1 MKDLSKEEMEK
12 LLTTVGDGVLSLS
25 SEDVPYCIPFGFV
38 YTGGGKLYLSMF
50 PKGRKWEILK
60 KNNKACF
67 TAFNWNEDHTEWSSV
82 VVDGRIEQVKELK
95 EIEKVVKA
103 NIEKMGLDP
112 VNYLEKR
119 MAIYQ
124 KSMDNPAALKI
135 FKVDIEH
142 MGGRKMAMMIG
153 KNGA

>member
-1 MKDLSKEEMEK
+1 MKELSKEEMER

-38 YTGGGKLYLSMF
+38 YTGGKLYLSMF

-60 KNNKACF
+60 KNNKVCF
-67 TAFNWNEDHTEWSSV
+67 AAFSWNDDHTEWSSV
-82 VVDGRIEQVKELK
+82 VVDGKIEQIKELK

-112 VNYLEKR
+112 VNYLGKR

-124 KSMDNPAALKI
+124 KSMDSPSALKI
-135 FKVDIEH
+135 FKVEIER
-142 MGGRKMAMMIG
+142 MGGRKMPMLIG

>member
-1 MKDLSKEEMEK
+1 MKDLSKEEMEN
-12 LLTTVGDGVLSLS
+12 LLITVGDGVLSLS

-38 YTGGGKLYLSMF
+38 YTGGKLYLSMF

-60 KNNKACF
+60 KNNKVCF

-112 VNYLEKR
+112 VNYLKKR

-142 MGGRKMAMMIG
+142 MGGRKMVMMIG

>member
-1 MKDLSKEEMEK
+1 MKELSKKEMEE

-38 YTGGGKLYLSMF
+38 YAGGKLYLSMF

-60 KNNKACF
+60 KNNKVCF
-67 TAFNWNEDHTEWSSV
+67 TAFNWNDDHTEWSSV
-82 VVDGRIEQVKELK
+82 VVDGRIKEVKELP

-124 KSMDNPAALKI
+124 KSMDNPSALKI

-142 MGGRKMAMMIG
+142 MGGKKMAMMIG

>member
-1 MKDLSKEEMEK
+1 MKELSKEEMEK
-12 LLTTVGDGVLSLS
+12 LLNMVGDGVLSLS

-38 YTGGGKLYLSMF
+38 YAGGTLYLSMF

-60 KNNKACF
+60 KNNKVCF
-67 TAFNWNEDHTEWSSV
+67 TAFNWNDDHTEWSSV
-82 VVDGRIEQVKELK
+82 VVDGKIEQVKELK

-112 VNYLEKR
+112 ESYLEKR

-124 KSMDNPAALKI
+124 KSMDNPSALKI
-135 FKVDIEH
+135 FKVEIECI
-142 MGGRKMAMMIG
+142 GGRKMEMLIG
-153 KNGA
+153 KN

>member
-1 MKDLSKEEMEK
+1 MKDLSKEEMEN
-12 LLTTVGDGVLSLS
+12 LLITVGDGVLSLS

-38 YTGGGKLYLSMF
+38 YTGGKLYLSMF

-60 KNNKACF
+60 KNNKVCF

-124 KSMDNPAALKI
+124 KSMEHPAALKI
-135 FKVDIEH
+135 FKVDIER

>member
-1 MKDLSKEEMEK
+1 MKDLSREEMEK

-38 YTGGGKLYLSMF
+38 YTGGTLYLSMF

-60 KNNKACF
+60 KNNKVCF
-67 TAFNWNEDHTEWSSV
+67 TAFNWNVDHTEWSSV

-124 KSMDNPAALKI
+124 KSMDNPSALKI
-135 FKVDIEH
+135 FKVDIER
-142 MGGRKMAMMIG
+142 MGGKKMATMIG

>member
-1 MKDLSKEEMEK
+1 MKDLSKEEMEN
-12 LLTTVGDGVLSLS
+12 LLITVGDGVLSLS

-38 YTGGGKLYLSMF
+38 YTGGKLYLSMF

-60 KNNKACF
+60 KNNKVCF

-124 KSMDNPAALKI
+124 KSMDNPSALKI
-135 FKVDIEH
+135 FKVEIER
-142 MGGRKMAMMIG
+142 MGGKKMAMMIG

>member
-12 LLTTVGDGVLSLS
+12 LLATVGDGVLSLS

-38 YTGGGKLYLSMF
+38 YAGGKLYLSMF

-60 KNNKACF
+60 KNNKVCF
-67 TAFNWNEDHTEWSSV
+67 TAFSWNDDHTEWSSV
-82 VVDGRIEQVKELK
+82 VVDGRIEEVKELQ

-124 KSMDNPAALKI
+124 KSMDNPSALKI
-135 FKVDIEH
+135 FKVEIKR
-142 MGGRKMAMMIG
+142 MGGKKMAMMIG

>member
-1 MKDLSKEEMEK
+1 MKELSKEEMER
-12 LLTTVGDGVLSLS
+12 LLATVSDGVLSLS

-38 YTGGGKLYLSMF
+38 YTGGKLYLSMF

-60 KNNKACF
+60 KNNKVCF
-67 TAFNWNEDHTEWSSV
+67 TAFSWNDDHTEWSSV
-82 VVDGRIEQVKELK
+82 VVDGKIEQVKELK

-112 VNYLEKR
+112 VNYLGKR
-119 MAIYQ
+119 MAMYQ
-124 KSMDNPAALKI
+124 KSMDNPSALKI
-135 FKVDIEH
+135 FKVEIER
-142 MGGRKMAMMIG
+142 MGGRKMPMLIG

>member
-1 MKDLSKEEMEK
+1 MKDLSREEMEK
-12 LLTTVGDGVLSLS
+12 LLATVGDGVLSLS
-25 SEDVPYCIPFGFV
+25 SEDVPYCLPFGFV
-38 YTGGGKLYLSMF
+38 YTGGKLYLSMF

-60 KNNKACF
+60 KNNKVCF
-67 TAFNWNEDHTEWSSV
+67 TAFDWNKDHTEWSSV

-112 VNYLEKR
+112 VNYLGKR

-124 KSMDNPAALKI
+124 KSMDNPSALKI
-135 FKVDIEH
+135 FKVEIEH
-142 MGGRKMAMMIG
+142 MGGKKMAMMIG

>member
-1 MKDLSKEEMEK
+1 MKDLSKEEMEN
-12 LLTTVGDGVLSLS
+12 LLITVGDGVLSLS

-38 YTGGGKLYLSMF
+38 YTGGKLYLSMF

-60 KNNKACF
+60 KNNKVCF
-67 TAFNWNEDHTEWSSV
+67 TAFNWNADHTEWSSV

-124 KSMDNPAALKI
+124 KSMNNPSALKI
-135 FKVDIEH
+135 FKVEIEH
-142 MGGRKMAMMIG
+142 MGGKKMARMIG
-153 KNGA
+153 KNEA

>member
-1 MKDLSKEEMEK
+1 MKDLSREEMEK

-25 SEDVPYCIPFGFV
+25 SEDVPYCLPFGFV
-38 YTGGGKLYLSMF
+38 YTGGKLYLSMF

-60 KNNKACF
+60 KNNKVCF
-67 TAFNWNEDHTEWSSV
+67 TAFDWNKDHTEWSSV

-119 MAIYQ
+119 MSIYQ
-124 KSMDNPAALKI
+124 KSMDNPSALKI
-135 FKVDIEH
+135 FKVEIGR
-142 MGGRKMAMMIG
+142 MGGRKMAMLIG
-153 KNGA
+153 K

>member
-1 MKDLSKEEMEK
+1 MKELSKEEIEK

-25 SEDVPYCIPFGFV
+25 SDDVPYCIPFGFV
-38 YTGGGKLYLSMF
+38 YTWGKLYLSMF

-60 KNNKACF
+60 KNNKVCF
-67 TAFNWNEDHTEWSSV
+67 TAFSWNDDHTEWSSV
-82 VVDGRIEQVKELK
+82 VVDGKIEQVKELN

-119 MAIYQ
+119 MAMYQ
-124 KSMDNPAALKI
+124 KSMDNPSALKI
-135 FKVDIEH
+135 FKVEIER
-142 MGGRKMAMMIG
+142 MGGRKMAMLIG